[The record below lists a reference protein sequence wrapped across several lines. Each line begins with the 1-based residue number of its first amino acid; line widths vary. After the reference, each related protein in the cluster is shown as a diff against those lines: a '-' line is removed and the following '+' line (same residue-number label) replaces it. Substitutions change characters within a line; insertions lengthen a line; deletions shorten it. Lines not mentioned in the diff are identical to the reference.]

1 MRYFDLHCDTIY
13 ESLIRACDISNS
25 ELHITPQKSQY
36 LSPYVQC
43 FAICVPEELTGD
55 NATKMFKSA
64 YQRLLEQCEKFDISI
79 IRDFKDLKKVN
90 ENGGKGAVFTVENA
104 SVLAGKIENVELF
117 KKYGVKIVTLTWN
130 GRNELGDGVMV
141 SHSNGITPFG
151 LKVVKELESNNI
163 VIDVSHASD
172 RLFYDVVSNTIK
184 PIIATHSNSRVIA
197 NNKRNLTDEQ
207 FDIIKNRKGVVGINL
222 HKYFLNDN
230 PDEASQYDILKH
242 TDHFLSLGGEDT
254 LAFGAD
260 FDGCEL
266 PDDIKGIDSIEQIY
280 ELFLK
285 HNYSEKLID
294 KIFFENTYK
303 FLENFDKY

>member
-13 ESLIRACDISNS
+13 ESLVRACDISNPD
-25 ELHITPQKSQY
+25 LHITPKKSHY

-43 FAICVPEELTGD
+43 FAICVPEELSGE
-55 NATKMFKSA
+55 NATNMFKSA
-64 YQRLLEQCEKFDISI
+64 YKRLLEQCKKFDITVIKS
-79 IRDFKDLKKVN
+79 FSDLKQVT
-90 ENGGKGAVFTVENA
+90 ENRGKGAVFTVENA
-104 SVLAGKIENVELF
+104 SVLGGKIENFELF
-117 KKYGVKIVTLTWN
+117 KEFGVKIVTLTWN

-151 LKVVKELESNNI
+151 LKVIKELECNNI

-172 RLFYDVVSNTIK
+172 RLFYDVVSNTTK
-184 PIIATHSNSRVIA
+184 PIIATHSNSRFITD
-197 NNKRNLTDEQ
+197 NKRNLTDEQ
-207 FDIIKNRKGVVGINL
+207 FEIIRKRNGLVGINL
-222 HKYFLNDN
+222 HKFFINN
-230 PDEASQYDILKH
+230 KSDEASMYDILKH
-242 TDHFLSLGGEDT
+242 TDHFLSMDGEDV

-266 PDDIKGIDSIEQIY
+266 PDDIKGIDSIARIY

-294 KIFFENTYK
+294 KIFFENAYK